1 MVHALETRRARP
13 EDLSEIGTLLQ
24 ARGIPALPPGI
35 STSNVLVG
43 LKEGSIVGA
52 VALDLVARR
61 GLIVSVAVSAE
72 EQDGSTA
79 ASLVGSLIA
88 RAHELGLRQLYAV
101 NAEASD
107 VLSRL
112 GFSHVSGGTV
122 PAEVKSMR
130 SYPEQVDDSDGVM
143 CLELETR
150 L

>member
-1 MVHALETRRARP
+1 METRRARS

-24 ARGIPALPPGI
+24 ARGLPALPPGI
-35 STSNVLVG
+35 AASNVLVG
-43 LKEGSIVGA
+43 IEEGSIVGA
-52 VALDLVARR
+52 VALDLVARL

-72 EQDGSTA
+72 HKDRSTA

-88 RAHELGLRQLYAV
+88 RAHELGLRQLYAL
-101 NAEASD
+101 NEDASE
-107 VLSRL
+107 VLSGL
-112 GFSHVSGGTV
+112 GFSPVSASAV

-130 SYPEQVDDSDGVM
+130 SYPGRADETDGVM